1 MDCRLYDT
9 RHDATALEQAE
20 DAYSH
25 SLLYSRQADPVS
37 LTGVLV
43 NLATVYEEKGQLAK
57 AESTYQQAI
66 AQWSLP
72 REASE
77 QSFAYAHYAR
87 AQYNLARL
95 LFHQGVRTMAE
106 KAVKTALEYDQKS
119 ECVLDL
125 CRTVELFCMIEVE
138 MAARKLSP
146 TLPREMAEIGTILKR
161 MARRAS
167 GFGIRE
173 LLQTQRFVKQNCAV
187 VEAWTRLDAEWSSK
201 SVPELCRIVD
211 SELSKETPPFFLL
224 KKIVPIKDYFLGV
237 NPFEGLK
244 DISSAGGLKEALRHL
259 SEGGALG
266 LFPAGEV
273 SAYQADSNSIEDK
286 AWSRSVL
293 KLIRKADV
301 PVIPIYFKGSNS
313 MLFQIL
319 GMIHPMLR
327 TVKLPSELL
336 NKKNR
341 VIKLRVGNPISV
353 ETQNSFADL
362 IQYGKFLRAKTYL
375 LGSSLEVKKF
385 FLKSQKAEKQVE
397 PVAKETPVEILQK
410 EIKDIMEDY
419 LLFSMKNYTVYC
431 APTMKIP
438 NILNEIGR
446 LRELTFRAVGEG
458 TNRSIDLDEFDLY
471 YYHLFIWDNDT
482 DRIVGAYRV
491 GKGKDI
497 IDRYGIKGFYIN
509 TLFKIRKQI
518 MPVLYESIEL
528 GRSFIIED
536 YQRKP
541 LPLFML
547 WKGILYFLIKNPEYR
562 YLIGPVTISGKYS
575 EVSKELIMKFIIRNH
590 WDAELARCIS
600 PRCKYRVETHDPDV
614 DVMVEASGDNIATLD
629 KLIGDIE
636 PSSDKLP
643 ILLKKYILL
652 NGRIV
657 GFNIDPKFNMCLD
670 GLLILDLFD
679 VPMSTIESL
688 SKEINDDTILNRFS
702 SDNLEV

>member
-1 MDCRLYDT
+1 
-9 RHDATALEQAE
+9 
-20 DAYSH
+20 
-25 SLLYSRQADPVS
+25 
-37 LTGVLV
+37 
-43 NLATVYEEKGQLAK
+43 
-57 AESTYQQAI
+57 
-66 AQWSLP
+66 
-72 REASE
+72 
-77 QSFAYAHYAR
+77 
-87 AQYNLARL
+87 
-95 LFHQGVRTMAE
+95 
-106 KAVKTALEYDQKS
+106 
-119 ECVLDL
+119 
-125 CRTVELFCMIEVE
+125 
-138 MAARKLSP
+138 
-146 TLPREMAEIGTILKR
+146 
-161 MARRAS
+161 
-167 GFGIRE
+167 
-173 LLQTQRFVKQNCAV
+173 
-187 VEAWTRLDAEWSSK
+187 
-201 SVPELCRIVD
+201 
-211 SELSKETPPFFLL
+211 
-224 KKIVPIKDYFLGV
+224 
-237 NPFEGLK
+237 
-244 DISSAGGLKEALRHL
+244 
-259 SEGGALG
+259 
-266 LFPAGEV
+266 
-273 SAYQADSNSIEDK
+273 
-286 AWSRSVL
+286 
-293 KLIRKADV
+293 
-301 PVIPIYFKGSNS
+301 

-341 VIKLRVGNPISV
+341 GIKLRVGNPISV

-518 MPVLYESIEL
+518 MPVLYESI
-528 GRSFIIED
+528 
-536 YQRKP
+536 
-541 LPLFML
+541 
-547 WKGILYFLIKNPEYR
+547 GILYFLIKNPEYR

-702 SDNLEV
+702 SANLEV